1 MLKNAMY
8 ESFYDGRAKF
18 WTGQM
23 DVEQEALD
31 QIRNISRLPIL
42 DGHMAVM
49 PDVHYGM
56 GATVGSVIPLN
67 GAVIPAAVGVDIG
80 CGICAVQTTL
90 KASDLPDSLHA
101 LRHQIERDVPTGF
114 NCHDRDIPLH
124 TKGLDGLALER
135 TRKALLDKFPSL
147 RIMKRVGR
155 FDEKRMTLQLGSLGG
170 GNHFLEICL
179 DTEQNVWVM
188 LHSGSRNV
196 GKTIGEVA
204 TELAKEEVKKKHIEL
219 VDYNLAWFAE
229 GEPLFDEYVEGL
241 NWAQEYARLNRDL
254 MMLLALS
261 AMRRLLPP
269 FELVNEA
276 VNCHHNY
283 LSKERHYGRDTWI
296 TRKGAVS
303 AQKGQLGIIP
313 GSMGAKSFIVC
324 GKGHEAA
331 YCSCSH
337 GAGRKLSR
345 TKAKK
350 LFTTDDLRQQTEGV
364 ECRKD
369 KGVLDELPSAYK
381 SIEEVMA
388 AQSDLVEIKAELKQ
402 VLVVK
407 G

>member
-8 ESFYDGRAKF
+8 ESFFPGRARF

-23 DVEQEALD
+23 EVEQEALD
-31 QIRNISRLPIL
+31 QVRNISQLPIL
-42 DGHMAVM
+42 AGHIALM
-49 PDVHYGM
+49 PDIHYGM

-80 CGICAVQTTL
+80 CGMVAVQTSL
-90 KASDLPDSLHA
+90 KASDLPDSLHD

-114 NCHDRDIPLH
+114 NYHTRPLSLH

-135 TRKALLDKFPSL
+135 TRTNLLGRFSDL

-155 FDEKRMTLQLGSLGG
+155 FDEKRMESQLGSLGG
-170 GNHFLEICL
+170 GNHFSEICL

-196 GKTIGEVA
+196 GKTIGECA
-204 TELAKEEVKKKHIEL
+204 TELAKEEVKKKHVEL

-254 MMLLALS
+254 MMLLVLE
-261 AMRRLLPP
+261 AMRRKLPA
-269 FELVNEA
+269 FTLVNKA

-283 LSKERHYGRDTWI
+283 LSKETHFGRDMWI

-350 LFTTDDLRQQTEGV
+350 LFTIDDLRQQTEGV

-369 KGVLDELPSAYK
+369 SGVLDELPSAYK
-381 SIEEVMA
+381 NIDDVMD
-388 AQSDLVEIKAELKQ
+388 AQSELVEVKATLKQ
-402 VLVVK
+402 ILCIK